1 MHLYEVLRRPIITEK
16 TTLLQGQ
23 NKYVFAVSTAA
34 NKAQIKEA
42 VEQAFNVTVKAVN
55 VQMVPGKVRRIGR
68 NIGQRPDWKKAIVT
82 ILPGQKIEFF
92 EGV

>member
-1 MHLYEVLRRPIITEK
+1 MHVYEVLRRPLITEK
-16 TTLLQGQ
+16 STILQGQ
-23 NKYVFAVSTAA
+23 NKYVFAVALDA

-42 VEQAFNVTVKAVN
+42 VQTAFNVTVKAVN
-55 VQMVPGKVRRIGR
+55 VSIVHGKMRKIGKHM
-68 NIGQRPDWKKAIVT
+68 GHKSDWKKAVVT